1 MIEANFIAIDWGA
14 SQLKAFLFH
23 PSPIMP
29 TVFAQA
35 FGPGV
40 AGARGQF
47 RQTLLQAVGRWLEQ
61 NPGIKVYMA
70 GHITSSLGW
79 YQTRYLNTP
88 CQPYALLPA
97 LVQAPCPDM
106 VLWLSTG
113 LRCALPEGG
122 YDVMRGEEVQLL
134 GLLQLAPDLRH
145 GRKLVCL
152 PGTHTKW
159 VWLEDGEI
167 RHFRTSMTGELF
179 ALLTQQSV
187 LLQQVDTEQEF
198 CTESFIRGCQQISG
212 SKGSHWLHQ
221 LFTVR
226 TEQLFAGLT
235 PQQASAYLSGM
246 LVGADVQGWQATEP
260 CASLDCDILLAGNPR
275 LNHCYREALQQA
287 GFRVSSFDI
296 TAATLAGF
304 AFLARE
310 QQLSDITAAP
320 TNSRCPLG

>member
-1 MIEANFIAIDWGA
+1 MVELVSVIEPHFIAIDWGA
-14 SQLKAFLFH
+14 SQLKAFLCE
-23 PSPIMP
+23 PGATMP
-29 TVFAQA
+29 RVLAHA
-35 FGPGV
+35 SGPGV

-47 RQTLLQAVGRWLEQ
+47 RPTLLNAVGNWLVQYPE
-61 NPGIKVYMA
+61 IRVLMA

-88 CQPYALLPA
+88 CLPQALLPE

-106 VLWLSTG
+106 DLWLSTG

-122 YDVMRGEEVQLL
+122 FDVMRGEEVQLL
-134 GLLQLAPDLRH
+134 GLLQLAPSLQQ

-179 ALLTQQSV
+179 ALLTQHSV
-187 LLQQVDTEQEF
+187 LLQQVDPEQAF
-198 CTESFIRGCQQISG
+198 CTESFQRGCQQISG
-212 SKGSHWLHQ
+212 TKGTHWLHQ

-226 TEQLFAGLT
+226 TEQLFSGLT
-235 PQQASAYLSGM
+235 PVQASAYLSGL
-246 LVGADVQGWQATEP
+246 LVGADVQGWQANEP

-275 LNHCYREALQQA
+275 LNHCYREALTMA
-287 GFRVSSFDI
+287 GFRVDSQDI

-304 AFLARE
+304 GFLAR
-310 QQLSDITAAP
+310 AP
-320 TNSRCPLG
+320 RVSHAT